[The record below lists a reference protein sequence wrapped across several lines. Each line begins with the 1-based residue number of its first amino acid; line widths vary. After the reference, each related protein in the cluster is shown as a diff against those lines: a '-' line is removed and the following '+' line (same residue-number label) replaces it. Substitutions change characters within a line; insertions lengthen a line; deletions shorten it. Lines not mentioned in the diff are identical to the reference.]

1 MHSLH
6 FRETEAFCCFF
17 ELIELLFIF
26 FSFHKIIE
34 CLQLEVTHK
43 DHQVQLLVPRS
54 TTQNPNPVSESVVQ
68 RLLEQ
73 LGAVP
78 TALGSCSRLY
88 CCPQRVALPLCSLW
102 GTAAAMRP
110 PLSLLCSGL
119 NKPRALSHS
128 YIFPFRPFAIFVASL
143 WMFSNSFVFTLWCP
157 NLHAVLMVRLHK
169 CRVES

>member
-6 FRETEAFCCFF
+6 FCETEAFCCFF

-78 TALGSCSRLY
+78 TALGSCSMPTDPPLLF
-88 CCPQRVALPLCSLW
+88 PQALLLSAEG
-102 GTAAAMRP
+102 GTAPLLSVRNCSCHEASPQP
-110 PLSLLCSGL
+110 PL
-119 NKPRALSHS
+119 
-128 YIFPFRPFAIFVASL
+128 L
-143 WMFSNSFVFTLWCP
+143 WT
-157 NLHAVLMVRLHK
+157 
-169 CRVES
+169 E